1 VTRAVGSPGSAFR
14 DVDPD
19 LVGAPGPSRAPP
31 RCVTSSSRHV
41 TRPTHVGPRWTGGG
55 VVGLDGPD
63 GTRRAR
69 GQAYLAGLM
78 ALVLLTAMGAVVTLI
93 AVVLRSTFLVDGLS
107 G

>member
-1 VTRAVGSPGSAFR
+1 
-14 DVDPD
+14 
-19 LVGAPGPSRAPP
+19 
-31 RCVTSSSRHV
+31 
-41 TRPTHVGPRWTGGG
+41 